1 MVKRVL
7 AKQDMSPEEARVFR
21 EFTRRW
27 ELETTPLAD
36 DIADMIAS
44 GELHLESA
52 DALQAQLRGTIG
64 GYQGDFE
71 VAITDVGEDGI
82 QAGRALAERRFAL
95 DISLETVP
103 EWAIEELDEWA
114 VTVSEGVSNT
124 MAEEMRNYL
133 RGAYED
139 GLSIDEIAEEFGSE
153 FVSNRL
159 HGTHEEQIARDI
171 VQGTSNQGNHSAFED
186 ADVFAE
192 EWNTAI
198 DGRERDD
205 HAAADGQVVALE
217 TAFMVGGEELRFPHD
232 PQGSIANTTN
242 CRCNLLPRWRDEF
255 TADEISTLENGGR
268 LGA

>member
-1 MVKRVL
+1 
-7 AKQDMSPEEARVFR
+7 MSPEEARVFR
-21 EFTRRW
+21 EFMRRW

-36 DIADMIAS
+36 DIEAAIRAGDLDLHS
-44 GELHLESA
+44 GSGLE
-52 DALQAQLRGTIG
+52 AQIRSMVGEYT
-64 GYQGDFE
+64 
-71 VAITDVGEDGI
+71 TDIDVSIVDIGEDGI
-82 QAGRALAERRFAL
+82 QAGRELAARRFAL
-95 DISLETVP
+95 DISLDTVP

-114 VTVSEGVSNT
+114 VTVSEGVSDT

-153 FVSNRL
+153 YVENRL

-198 DGRERDD
+198 DGRERED
-205 HAAADGQVVALE
+205 HAAADGQIVGLE
-217 TAFMVGGEELRFPHD
+217 NTFLVGGEELRFPHD
-232 PQGSIANTTN
+232 PNGSIANTTN
-242 CRCNLLPRWRDEF
+242 CRCNALPLWREDLTDEEE
-255 TADEISTLENGGR
+255 AQIDAGQR
-268 LGA
+268 LNT